1 MAIYFVRHGKEED
14 GFRRGWSKRGLIKKG
29 FKQSKLLGQYLKQ
42 HSDTFHIHHIISIDL
57 TRALETANCIGE
69 ILQLPVETSQN
80 WRETNNG
87 ILAGM
92 PESEAKRQFP
102 GLYFNR
108 LKMDE
113 RYPGGES
120 PIENFTRIKLA
131 FEQLCNE
138 QLKGNHQKICQ
149 LSPMVVSLI

>member
-1 MAIYFVRHGKEED
+1 MN
-14 GFRRGWSKRGLIKKG
+14 
-29 FKQSKLLGQYLKQ
+29 
-42 HSDTFHIHHIISIDL
+42 TFFTIHQIISSDL
-57 TRALETANCIGE
+57 TKALETANCIGE

-92 PESEAKRQFP
+92 PESEARRQFP

-138 QLKGNHQKICQ
+138 QLKGNHQKIC
-149 LSPMVVSLI
+149 